1 MEARAEM
8 LLIELACLKSKAKAL
23 ETQIEQV
30 QEELLRLEGV
40 PKNYETKFGTLV
52 YGERQNYTDVNN
64 DTVVQMCGM
73 EFFRKYAKISV
84 SSLKK
89 GGGDEL
95 VEKMKAAKAFRLG
108 KLTRYYSLKEAK

>member
-23 ETQIEQV
+23 EPQIEQV
-30 QEELLRLEGV
+30 QEELLQFEGL
-40 PKNYETKFGTLV
+40 PKSYETKFGTLI
-52 YGERQNYTDVNN
+52 YGERQNYTDVDNAA
-64 DTVVQMCGM
+64 VVQMCGID
-73 EFFRKYAKISV
+73 FFRKYAKMTV
-84 SSLKK
+84 GALKK

-95 VEKMKAAKAFRLG
+95 VTKMAAAKAFGLG